1 MEMICKF
8 VVKGN
13 ENIGE
18 SIDVFENYLIVKVGG
33 EFIGI
38 PLDKVVKVDKETIIV
53 RDFDTSSAKEVGR
66 RWIEEKS
73 KPVSFKELE
82 KMGL

>member
-1 MEMICKF
+1 VEALL
-8 VVKGN
+8 VVAFQRPRVYVG
-13 ENIGE
+13 
-18 SIDVFENYLIVKVGG
+18 LLPIVKVGG

-38 PLDKVVKVDKETIIV
+38 PLDRIVKVDKEIIIV